1 MISERVKLI
10 EAITTWQGEGA
21 DTGRRMLLLRFKRC
35 DRVDHKKPCGFCDT
49 LIKMRISP
57 ESEFKVI
64 DLQSIID
71 SEKCG
76 LMITGGEPTWDPH
89 FEECVY
95 LLNNLKYEDAN
106 VETNGYNLEGLLKE
120 VKSEQFNKIKFVF
133 SPKMFNY
140 EEAMKDIDLA
150 KRMKDISNVVFK
162 LVCTKT
168 ENLQRYIQLFLDEL
182 SEFNLN
188 RRIYLMP
195 EGRNREEI
203 LMNAPVMFDY
213 AERWKVNVSTRMHIM
228 YDFV

>member
-1 MISERVKLI
+1 
-10 EAITTWQGEGA
+10 
-21 DTGRRMLLLRFKRC
+21 
-35 DRVDHKKPCGFCDT
+35 
-49 LIKMRISP
+49 MRISP
-57 ESEFKVI
+57 ESEFKI
-64 DLQSIID
+64 EDLQNIID
-71 SEKCG
+71 NEKCG

-89 FEECVY
+89 FEECAY

-120 VKSEQFNKIKFVF
+120 IKSEHFNKIKFVF

-140 EEAMKDIDLA
+140 EEAMKDINLA
-150 KRMKDISNVVFK
+150 QRMKDIPNVVFK

-228 YDFV
+228 YDFI